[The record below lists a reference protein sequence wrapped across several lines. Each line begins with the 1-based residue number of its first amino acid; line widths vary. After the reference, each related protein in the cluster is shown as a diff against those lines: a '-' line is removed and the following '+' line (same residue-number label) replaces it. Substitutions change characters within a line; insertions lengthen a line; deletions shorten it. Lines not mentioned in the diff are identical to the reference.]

1 MKTKKFAYTD
11 YTGFRSC
18 DLMDYGYCE
27 GYGKSGYTDMLID
40 DLKAIACYHGYT
52 VEDIDA
58 MLSAGITPDE
68 IEDYLYEM

>member
-1 MKTKKFAYTD
+1 
-11 YTGFRSC
+11 
-18 DLMDYGYCE
+18 
-27 GYGKSGYTDMLID
+27 MLID

-52 VEDIDA
+52 AEDIDA